1 MLVFMIVKNQV
12 KQKKINHDYEE
23 YLAEFLFAIVK
34 NEMKFVHMIVEK
46 KSIQKSCYN

>member
-12 KQKKINHDYEE
+12 KQKKRFRDYEE

-34 NEMKFVHMIVEK
+34 NEMKFVHMIVK
-46 KSIQKSCYN
+46 KKINPLIML